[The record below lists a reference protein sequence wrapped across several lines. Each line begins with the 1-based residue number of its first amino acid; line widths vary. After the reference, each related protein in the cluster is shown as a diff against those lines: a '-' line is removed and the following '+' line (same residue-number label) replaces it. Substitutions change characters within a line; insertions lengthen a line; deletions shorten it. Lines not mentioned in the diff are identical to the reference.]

1 MYDRLSELYN
11 SVEVCCAT
19 VLTRHDNGALVTCLV
34 QTAGQRRPC
43 TGRSRPPARALA
55 EVPADHRAV
64 ADRQLRNRQPDR
76 RPDDLHGRGSLIS
89 HLTTPRETHET
100 RRMHAASTRSRLRG
114 CRVRSLGLVVGA
126 NSRTN
131 SPQRTSLEIRSPHA
145 SPRRVDHVVYPS
157 YAVWFEL
164 NMGMN
169 MGSVAS
175 RVATAREI
183 ITSVIGKGEPD

>member
-19 VLTRHDNGALVTCLV
+19 VLTRHDNGALVPRPDSR
-34 QTAGQRRPC
+34 TAATVHRHRG
-43 TGRSRPPARALA
+43 PPARALA

-100 RRMHAASTRSRLRG
+100 RRMHAASATRSRLRG

-131 SPQRTSLEIRSPHA
+131 SPKRTSLEIRSPHA
-145 SPRRVDHVVYPS
+145 SPRRVDLVVYPS

>member
-19 VLTRHDNGALVTCLV
+19 VLTRHDNGALVPRPDSR
-34 QTAGQRRPC
+34 TAATVHRHVA
-43 TGRSRPPARALA
+43 SRPPARALA

-131 SPQRTSLEIRSPHA
+131 SPKRTSLEIRSPHA
-145 SPRRVDHVVYPS
+145 SPRRVDLVVYPS

>member
-19 VLTRHDNGALVTCLV
+19 VLTRHDNGALVP
-34 QTAGQRRPC
+34 RPQPDS
-43 TGRSRPPARALA
+43 GDRVHRHRVPARALVA

-145 SPRRVDHVVYPS
+145 SPRRVDLVVYPS